1 MHTTELKVSIVCFE
15 KAARSKSK
23 TELTCNSEASECD
36 KEMADS
42 TVFLCRKIQKFQ
54 PHTSKSCPRMDRKL
68 ALIKYISCDPHNMIL
83 CVVGS
88 S

>member
-42 TVFLCRKIQKFQ
+42 TVFLCRKNSEISAA
-54 PHTSKSCPRMDRKL
+54 HVEKL
-68 ALIKYISCDPHNMIL
+68 PEN
-83 CVVGS
+83 GS
-88 S
+88 QTRIANFV